1 MAWRDRLRRRAA
13 GADGSGA
20 GQSGLSGSGDSSG
33 SVPGASGDGGGT
45 SGAGASGSSVPG
57 DWDGGWRRT
66 APPPLT
72 VARASLGVSDG
83 LTFRAGL
90 ASWQNPSF
98 DNGLGHALL
107 PTAPTGVVSGVTRQ
121 AAPQPTRAGGG
132 PLLLRA
138 VRPEGADAGDLGGG
152 GQGSGSSG
160 SGSSG
165 TTSRSAPSGAGPV
178 VQRSADNSGAGQG
191 RSADAPRTRGITSA
205 DSPAVLSSPAPAVQ
219 RAAEP
224 GAPAVVTPADT
235 GRSAG
240 APEIP
245 LVRRVAVVPGATAG
259 VPGPD
264 SGSASRSPGGSGGR
278 TTSGPA
284 VQRAATESRP
294 SDVAV
299 QPRPVGP
306 RLTVARRQAGPV
318 RRVPAL
324 RPAAPDPRPA
334 PDASAAPSAP
344 AAGTTAPVQRAAT
357 RTGSR
362 APLGAPLSE
371 MPSTATPLAEGRPA
385 PHPASGTGSAP
396 GPALPVVQR
405 QTEGGGASDGGVQG
419 AAQQSPA
426 PRRTSDAG
434 RSGARARG
442 GLGAPLPAL
451 PPSAA
456 VPGSTSSGAHASR
469 GPDVQRAAGRQDG
482 RGSATGPGRDR
493 TSAETAPP
501 ASGPDVQRAP
511 SRQDGRASATAP
523 GRDRT
528 PPASGPDI
536 QRAPSR
542 QDGPGSATVPGR
554 DGTPAEAAPPAG
566 GGSGTDAPLLG
577 SVDVQR
583 RVTNPSATGDTTSSG
598 HPTAHGT
605 GPATPLVTPPQ
616 ATAPEGPAG
625 AATPTTPAA
634 PAGNAPRPGA
644 QRPST
649 PGAPGPVVVA
659 RALAE
664 GTPGADRPA
673 APAAPGGH
681 GATGTGSAS
690 PSVQAAPGGH
700 GATGTL
706 GAADPRALAE
716 GTPRADRPAAPAA
729 SRGHGAAGAGSASP
743 SVQAAPGG
751 HGATGTLGAA
761 DPRALPVTGSAAS
774 SVQAAPSTHGTP
786 GPVVAARAL
795 AEGASDA
802 RTPGADRPT
811 APAAPRAGAPGAA
824 DSRSLPG
831 AGSAAP
837 SVPAAPSIHGAPGPV
852 VVARALAEGAPAADR
867 PTAPAAPRAARTPGA
882 ANARPLPVTGSP
894 APRTLQLLPARPLT
908 LSTRA
913 PKGAAQPTATRP
925 GNRPVVPMRRPGDPA
940 APQSQGGTGTPAHP
954 TPGPSS
960 ATPATPHV
968 QRSATPGPAPQN
980 SGART
985 TGSSTADQRVPVV
998 QLAPPHRETHG
1009 APAAVPARSLPITAP
1024 QTPPLADRPAATSA
1038 PGSAGNVPVVRPRT
1052 SAPGGGTRGAAPP
1065 VQRAY
1070 SADDSALPGSMDKT
1084 RPARPRQPASAAGDL
1099 AEPAKPQ
1106 TGNGRSASAKR
1117 TAQRAEPPQDPGM
1130 DLDELARRLI
1140 DPVARLLRTELRR
1153 GRERTGRPYDGRR

>member
-20 GQSGLSGSGDSSG
+20 GQSGRSGSGDSSG
-33 SVPGASGDGGGT
+33 SVPGAPGDGGGT

-72 VARASLGVSDG
+72 VARAPLGVSDG

-90 ASWQNPSF
+90 ASWQNPAF

-107 PTAPTGVVSGVTRQ
+107 PTAPTGVVSGVTRP
-121 AAPQPTRAGGG
+121 AAPQPTRTGGG

-138 VRPEGADAGDLGGG
+138 VRQEGADAGDLGGG
-152 GQGSGSSG
+152 GQATGSGSSG
-160 SGSSG
+160 SGSSSGSSG

-178 VQRSADNSGAGQG
+178 VQRSADNSGAGKG
-191 RSADAPRTRGITSA
+191 RSGDAPRTRGITSA
-205 DSPAVLSSPAPAVQ
+205 ESPAVLSSP
-219 RAAEP
+219 
-224 GAPAVVTPADT
+224 APAVVTPADT
-235 GRSAG
+235 GRSAL
-240 APEIP
+240 AREIP

-259 VPGPD
+259 VPGSD

-294 SDVAV
+294 SPVAV

-306 RLTVARRQAGPV
+306 RLTVARRQAGPA

-324 RPAAPDPRPA
+324 RPAAPDTRPA
-334 PDASAAPSAP
+334 PDTSAAPSAP

-371 MPSTATPLAEGRPA
+371 LPSTATPLAEGRSA
-385 PHPASGTGSAP
+385 PRPASGTGSAP

-405 QTEGGGASDGGVQG
+405 QTEGGGTSDGGVQG
-419 AAQQSPA
+419 TAQEGSA

-434 RSGARARG
+434 RSMARARG

-469 GPDVQRAAGRQDG
+469 GPDVQRAPSRRDG
-482 RGSATGPGRDR
+482 RGSATAPGRDG
-493 TSAETAPP
+493 TSAQTTPP

-511 SRQDGRASATAP
+511 SRQDGR
-523 GRDRT
+523 
-528 PPASGPDI
+528 
-536 QRAPSR
+536 
-542 QDGPGSATVPGR
+542 GSAAGSGR
-554 DGTPAEAAPPAG
+554 DGTSAEAAPPAG
-566 GGSGTDAPLLG
+566 GESGTDAPLLG

-583 RVTNPSATGDTTSSG
+583 RVTTPSATGDTTSPG

-605 GPATPLVTPPQ
+605 GPATPLVTPSQ
-616 ATAPEGPAG
+616 ATASEG
-625 AATPTTPAA
+625 AATPATPAA
-634 PAGNAPRPGA
+634 PAGNAPRPGV
-644 QRPST
+644 QQPST

-673 APAAPGGH
+673 APAAPGGQ
-681 GATGTGSAS
+681 GAAGTGSAS
-690 PSVQAAPGGH
+690 PSVQAAPRGH

-716 GTPRADRPAAPAA
+716 GTPGADRPAAPAA
-729 SRGHGAAGAGSASP
+729 SRGQGAAGTGSASP
-743 SVQAAPGG
+743 SVQAAP
-751 HGATGTLGAA
+751 
-761 DPRALPVTGSAAS
+761 
-774 SVQAAPSTHGTP
+774 STHGAP
-786 GPVVAARAL
+786 GPVVVARAL

-802 RTPGADRPT
+802 RTPGADRPA
-811 APAAPRAGAPGAA
+811 APAAPRAGTPGAA

-837 SVPAAPSIHGAPGPV
+837 SVQAASRTHGAPGPV
-852 VVARALAEGAPAADR
+852 VVARALAEGVSDARTPAADR
-867 PTAPAAPRAARTPGA
+867 PTAPAAHRT
-882 ANARPLPVTGSP
+882 
-894 APRTLQLLPARPLT
+894 PRTLQLLPARPLT

-913 PKGAAQPTATRP
+913 PEGAAQPTATRP
-925 GNRPVVPMRRPGDPA
+925 GNRPVVPMRWPGDQA
-940 APQSQGGTGTPAHP
+940 APQSQGGTGTPARP

-960 ATPATPHV
+960 VTPATPHV
-968 QRSATPGPAPQN
+968 QRAATPHPAPQN
-980 SGART
+980 SGAGT
-985 TGSSTADQRVPVV
+985 TGSSAAVRHVPVV
-998 QLAPPHRETHG
+998 QLAPSHRETHG

-1024 QTPPLADRPAATSA
+1024 QTPPLTDRPAASSA
-1038 PGSAGNVPVVRPRT
+1038 PASAGNVPVVRPRT
-1052 SAPGGGTRGAAPP
+1052 SPPGGAAPP

-1070 SADDSALPGSMDKT
+1070 SADDSALPGSMDKAT
-1084 RPARPRQPASAAGDL
+1084 PTRPRQPASAAGDL

-1106 TGNGRSASAKR
+1106 AGNGRSASAKR
-1117 TAQRAEPPQDPGM
+1117 TAQRAETPQDPGM